1 MASKNTAEEIEELLQ
16 CAICLDTLC
25 DPRMLACQH
34 TFCLKCLGMLPS
46 HREADDSTVIS
57 CPSCREEHTVASV
70 NSLAKN
76 HLVLQLLDTL
86 ASSTAKS
93 PRVRS
98 CEECVDNED
107 RPAQGFCEECRL
119 CMCKQCVEHHKT
131 SRRFAQHSIIAIDA
145 AQPDGEPEGGTTEK
159 SLQKREPICERP
171 SHYGERMEV
180 FCKTHQKACCLKC
193 AVLDHNK
200 CDYTRLEEACDKQSA
215 EIQRKVEALSSG
227 AIDPLTEALAEN
239 EEHQQECEERINTL
253 TACIKTDFDQLH
265 KLLDEEQE
273 RLLQEVQ
280 RKQASDAEVLQRNAG
295 TMKADLQRAQQGRKA
310 AEDLLTNY
318 SQTHVLSQAADT
330 IAELSSAEENG
341 ASRVCLGICVL
352 RVFEYTASNWEPS
365 PSGAMVTSAGEH
377 GQSRGKLPSTL
388 KLPFLEL
395 TDTTLV
401 KQAPLAVADAEE
413 MLDSHDELQQE
424 EIRNLPAL
432 SLSEEEFLD
441 RELPAD
447 ETLPPTSSISSK
459 SSLNVSPAARDS
471 EGRVLGMPVYQVY
484 QPAPVGL
491 CSSAEEGVDIDGD
504 CDVLEKTLV
513 QADCHPSSAFGID
526 EEPDSISLLR
536 STSLMCRDSRSFKP
550 RIDATP
556 FQPRQQ
562 QTGLADVTATHAQT
576 ASAPQYTSR
585 MHNPV
590 DSTGMTLQYGRRVS
604 LGSLFRDE
612 EVPELARGP
621 NLQSQQRHGHKEDS
635 PEEEFTVQMEPQVET
650 NPSKQARHYPSLREF
665 SGSLFRDAETP
676 DHPRGSTLQPQ
687 QRHEVDSPEEEFF
700 NAVPVEPRA

>member
-413 MLDSHDELQQE
+413 MLDSHDELQQQ
-424 EIRNLPAL
+424 EIPAL
-432 SLSEEEFLD
+432 PLSEDEPSLD
-441 RELPAD
+441 QVTAD
-447 ETLPPTSSISSK
+447 RYP
-459 SSLNVSPAARDS
+459 
-471 EGRVLGMPVYQVY
+471 EGPVPGMAVV
-484 QPAPVGL
+484 QPAPVAH
-491 CSSAEEGVDIDGD
+491 CSSAEEGVPGAIDGD
-504 CDVLEKTLV
+504 SCLSDGTLD
-513 QADCHPSSAFGID
+513 QAEC
-526 EEPDSISLLR
+526 
-536 STSLMCRDSRSFKP
+536 RSFQSP
-550 RIDATP
+550 IAAAP
-556 FQPRQQ
+556 FQSRQ
-562 QTGLADVTATHAQT
+562 
-576 ASAPQYTSR
+576 Y
-585 MHNPV
+585 
-590 DSTGMTLQYGRRVS
+590 
-604 LGSLFRDE
+604 
-612 EVPELARGP
+612 
-621 NLQSQQRHGHKEDS
+621 
-635 PEEEFTVQMEPQVET
+635 
-650 NPSKQARHYPSLREF
+650 
-665 SGSLFRDAETP
+665 
-676 DHPRGSTLQPQ
+676 
-687 QRHEVDSPEEEFF
+687 
-700 NAVPVEPRA
+700 

>member
-432 SLSEEEFLD
+432 SLSEEEFV
-441 RELPAD
+441 ECD

-491 CSSAEEGVDIDGD
+491 CSSAEEGVPGAIDGD
-504 CDVLEKTLV
+504 SCLSDGTLD
-513 QADCHPSSAFGID
+513 QAEC
-526 EEPDSISLLR
+526 
-536 STSLMCRDSRSFKP
+536 RSFQSP
-550 RIDATP
+550 IAAAP
-556 FQPRQQ
+556 FQSRQ
-562 QTGLADVTATHAQT
+562 
-576 ASAPQYTSR
+576 Y
-585 MHNPV
+585 
-590 DSTGMTLQYGRRVS
+590 
-604 LGSLFRDE
+604 
-612 EVPELARGP
+612 
-621 NLQSQQRHGHKEDS
+621 
-635 PEEEFTVQMEPQVET
+635 
-650 NPSKQARHYPSLREF
+650 
-665 SGSLFRDAETP
+665 
-676 DHPRGSTLQPQ
+676 
-687 QRHEVDSPEEEFF
+687 
-700 NAVPVEPRA
+700 